1 MFENVIIL
9 PLCFTGYLNIELYIV
24 LPKKSGVMAALFSK
38 EIYYVVQG
46 FLVFSD
52 FLILDALHVTYF
64 SSLKCFRNLSVF

>member
-24 LPKKSGVMAALFSK
+24 LPKKSGVMAALFS
-38 EIYYVVQG
+38 VQG

-64 SSLKCFRNLSVF
+64 SSLKCFRNFSVSSEILY